1 MDAGRLAMR
10 LGANRADSVP
20 VRTVAVRSLSLSSA
34 PIIRGIV
41 SSREKE
47 RVRPDIT
54 TGGKSESY
62 LVAVALIVALSFTVY
77 RNVLRERERE
87 SPAFIRNNLRVIN
100 YNPPSPCVCVCVLCI
115 CIHVCV

>member
-10 LGANRADSVP
+10 LGANRAGP
-20 VRTVAVRSLSLSSA
+20 YRLSLSLERSLVA

-62 LVAVALIVALSFTVY
+62 LVAVALIVALSFTIY
-77 RNVLRERERE
+77 RNALRK
-87 SPAFIRNNLRVIN
+87 SPTFIRNNLRVIN
-100 YNPPSPCVCVCVLCI
+100 FNPSPSCVYLYVYEIFERVL
-115 CIHVCV
+115 

>member
-10 LGANRADSVP
+10 LGANRAGP
-20 VRTVAVRSLSLSSA
+20 YRLSLSLSLERSLVA

-54 TGGKSESY
+54 TGGKFESY
-62 LVAVALIVALSFTVY
+62 LVAVALIVALSFTIY
-77 RNVLRERERE
+77 RNALRK
-87 SPAFIRNNLRVIN
+87 SLAFIRNNLQVIN
-100 YNPPSPCVCVCVLCI
+100 FPPPRVCI
-115 CIHVCV
+115 CMCMKFLKGYCSGWR